1 MRAIELRSYG
11 EPLSGF
17 AVIDQ
22 PEPGNPGAGDILVGM
37 EYAPVNLND
46 LYVMQGMF
54 PVHPTLPSPIGNE
67 GVGRVL
73 AIGAGVTRVS
83 VGDRIVLPLYSLTW
97 RQRLIVS
104 AADVAPVPNDADAE
118 QLAMLRINAVTAGL
132 LLTQYAVLG
141 TGDWVIQNAGNS
153 AVARTVS
160 AIAKARGLKT
170 INLVRRSDAVAD
182 AIAGGADAAFVDDEQ
197 ALEQIRAVV
206 GERGIGLA
214 LDGVG
219 GAAVGRLAAALRI
232 GGTIVSYG
240 VLGGDTVASASSID
254 IIFKDLTY
262 RGFYLDKPE
271 YADLIPSLIAKAA
284 ELVASGQ
291 LHIPIAGIYE
301 LDDLAGAVAHAQKG
315 GKVLLKIGTQP

>member
-17 AVIDQ
+17 ALVDQ

-37 EYAPVNLND
+37 DYAPVNLND
-46 LYVMQGMF
+46 IYVMQGVF

-67 GVGRVL
+67 GVGHVL
-73 AIGAGVTRVS
+73 AVGAGVTRVS
-83 VGDRIVLPLYSLTW
+83 IGDRIVLPLYSLTW
-97 RQRLIVS
+97 REQLIVS
-104 AADVAPVPNDADAE
+104 EADVTPVPISADAE

-132 LLTQYAVLG
+132 LLTQYAALE

-160 AIAKARGLKT
+160 AIARARGLKT
-170 INLVRRSDAVAD
+170 INLVRRPDAVAD
-182 AIAGGADAAFVDDEQ
+182 AIAAGADAAFVDDEQ
-197 ALEQIRAVV
+197 ALEQIRSVV

-219 GAAVGRLAAALRI
+219 GAAVGRLAAALRAR
-232 GGTIVSYG
+232 GTVVSYG
-240 VLGGDTVASASSID
+240 VLGGDFVASASAVD

-271 YADLIPSLIAKAA
+271 YAALIPALIAHAA
-284 ELVASGQ
+284 ELVAAGH
-291 LHIPIAGIYE
+291 LHVPIAGIYK
-301 LDDLAGAVAHAQKG
+301 LDDLAAAVTHAQKG
-315 GKVLLKIGTQP
+315 GKVMLKISN

>member
-1 MRAIELRSYG
+1 MRAIELRTYG
-11 EPLSGF
+11 DPLSGF
-17 AVIDQ
+17 AVVDQ
-22 PEPGNPGAGDILVGM
+22 PEPGPPGTGDILVGM
-37 EYAPVNLND
+37 DYAPVNLND
-46 LYVMQGMF
+46 IYVMQGVF

-67 GVGRVL
+67 GVGHVL
-73 AIGAGVTRVS
+73 AIGADVTQVS

-104 AADVAPVPNDADAE
+104 AADVTPVPHNADAR

-132 LLTQYAVLG
+132 LLTQYAVLE

-153 AVARTVS
+153 AVAHTVS

-170 INLVRRSDAVAD
+170 INLVRRPDAVAD
-182 AIAGGADAAFVDDEQ
+182 AIAAGADAAFVDDEQ

-206 GERGIGLA
+206 GDRGIRLA

-232 GGTIVSYG
+232 GGTVVSYG
-240 VLGGDTVASASSID
+240 VLGGDVVASASAID

-271 YADLIPSLIAKAA
+271 YAALIPSLIAQAA
-284 ELVASGQ
+284 ELVAAGQ
-291 LHIPIAGIYE
+291 LHVPIAGIYK
-301 LDDLAGAVAHAQKG
+301 LDDLGNAVAHALKG
-315 GKVLLKIGTQP
+315 GKVLLKISS